1 MSGPRSAACLLPESM
16 QVIHEARRH
25 HRPLA
30 PGGHAGGAA
39 RHRARGGQRHP
50 RRRPRPQDR
59 AAPAGRERR
68 ARPAARQQ
76 LARQA
81 LPEPEARRREPGL
94 HQGAADHPRVRR
106 GRGDPEQARA
116 LSRDPD
122 RERAEEGH
130 RRQADQ
136 PEHLPGAPLR
146 AAPVRASTERTVA
159 PGGGR
164 LARLV
169 QPQDRGAARLPA
181 CDRSGPAQRPG
192 SDHGRD
198 VPARAAGEAARSGS
212 TSRGRPSAGRRSCR
226 R

>member
-1 MSGPRSAACLLPESM
+1 MLERDAEEIGLNPPRRRSLMRRALAPQRNPTSGSKPRLIKLSRIAPGK
-16 QVIHEARRH
+16 VPYEARRH
-25 HRPLA
+25 DRPLA
-30 PGGHAGGAA
+30 PGGHAGRAA
-39 RHRARGGQRHP
+39 RHRARGGQRHA
-50 RRRPRPQDR
+50 RGRPRPQDR

-136 PEHLPGAPLR
+136 PEHLSGAPLR
-146 AAPVRASTERTVA
+146 AAPVRASAKRTVA

-164 LARLV
+164 LAGLV
-169 QPQDRGAARLPA
+169 QPARPASCEASGVRPIGPGAA
-181 CDRSGPAQRPG
+181 
-192 SDHGRD
+192 
-198 VPARAAGEAARSGS
+198 ARV
-212 TSRGRPSAGRRSCR
+212 
-226 R
+226 

>member
-1 MSGPRSAACLLPESM
+1 MD
-16 QVIHEARRH
+16 EARRDP
-25 HRPLA
+25 RPLA
-30 PGGHAGGAA
+30 PGGHAGRAA
-39 RHRARGGQRHP
+39 RPRAGGGCGTSVG
-50 RRRPRPQDR
+50 RPEPEDG
-59 AAPAGRERR
+59 APPAGRERR

-76 LARQA
+76 LAGQA

-106 GRGDPEQARA
+106 GCGDPEQARA

-146 AAPVRASTERTVA
+146 AAPVRASAKRTVA

-169 QPQDRGAARLPA
+169 QRQDRGAARLPA
-181 CDRSGPAQRPG
+181 CDRSRPAQRTG

-198 VPARAAGEAARSGS
+198 VSARAAGEAARSGS
-212 TSRGRPSAGRRSCR
+212 TSPGRPSAGLRSCR